1 MTGAKITHNAHLDW
15 DQAMAKKYLNI
26 AIFIK
31 ILTLRSMQEYRKQL
45 VVADKVLKELEKE
58 YDMSGE

>member
-1 MTGAKITHNAHLDW
+1 LDW

-26 AIFIK
+26 TIFIK

-58 YDMSGE
+58 YDLEEE

>member
-1 MTGAKITHNAHLDW
+1 MTGVKITHQIHLEW
-15 DQAMAKKYLNI
+15 DPLVAKKYLNMV
-26 AIFIK
+26 IFVK

-58 YDMSGE
+58 YDVSE

>member
-1 MTGAKITHNAHLDW
+1 MTGAKITHKIHLEW
-15 DQAMAKKYLNI
+15 DPPMAKKYLNI
-26 AIFIK
+26 AIFVK

-58 YDMSGE
+58 YDVREE